1 MRQHRTIPAL
11 RLKHRSG
18 ICVAKMLDNVGLRY
32 PHRTSGTKAPRTL
45 RPLPLLRFAASA
57 TGGAH
62 LCSIQYYLRFWLS
75 SCRTSLA
82 VSALRIVRCCPKFS
96 ERSGTLSTVQFIMGN
111 SQPPIFPSSFL
122 QSLPNL
128 STTSQTEM
136 TKNARSQYRVIGL
149 RDCKEHYRGKC
160 SII

>member
-1 MRQHRTIPAL
+1 MGRGGGKGRVWKTKEGIM
-11 RLKHRSG
+11 KTSG
-18 ICVAKMLDNVGLRY
+18 IVDRGEDTIRNFEKVEQEGALTPPYLGKVYFRSRLRGKG
-32 PHRTSGTKAPRTL
+32 R
-45 RPLPLLRFAASA
+45 
-57 TGGAH
+57 
-62 LCSIQYYLRFWLS
+62 SI
-75 SCRTSLA
+75 
-82 VSALRIVRCCPKFS
+82 PKFS

-136 TKNARSQYRVIGL
+136 AKNARSQYRMIGL

>member
-1 MRQHRTIPAL
+1 MSRFKNAFGPPPAPNTVTRSCAACFAMLTTYGRLNKIGFTFTKELRQYRIILSADTASEVRQLPERCLSRKAGIMR
-11 RLKHRSG
+11 
-18 ICVAKMLDNVGLRY
+18 Y
-32 PHRTSGTKAPRTL
+32 
-45 RPLPLLRFAASA
+45 
-57 TGGAH
+57 
-62 LCSIQYYLRFWLS
+62 
-75 SCRTSLA
+75 
-82 VSALRIVRCCPKFS
+82 CPKFS
-96 ERSGTLSTVQFIMGN
+96 ERSGTLSTVQFIMGD

-128 STTSQTEM
+128 SRTSQTEM

>member
-1 MRQHRTIPAL
+1 MKT
-11 RLKHRSG
+11 SG
-18 ICVAKMLDNVGLRY
+18 IVDRGEDTIRNFEKVEQKGGTHAALPWEGVFQVAVKGQELIY
-32 PHRTSGTKAPRTL
+32 
-45 RPLPLLRFAASA
+45 
-57 TGGAH
+57 
-62 LCSIQYYLRFWLS
+62 
-75 SCRTSLA
+75 
-82 VSALRIVRCCPKFS
+82 PKFS

-136 TKNARSQYRVIGL
+136 TKNARSQYRVIVL